1 LGERFQLN
9 AFEDFSGGK
18 AVTVKTGVYRWSATR
33 YALVSG
39 NVLNVNFLSI
49 QPVDDNEFLIEAT
62 TRTMRICWP

>member
-39 NVLNVNFLSI
+39 NVLDVNFLSI
-49 QPVDDNEFLIEAT
+49 QPLDDNEFLIEAT